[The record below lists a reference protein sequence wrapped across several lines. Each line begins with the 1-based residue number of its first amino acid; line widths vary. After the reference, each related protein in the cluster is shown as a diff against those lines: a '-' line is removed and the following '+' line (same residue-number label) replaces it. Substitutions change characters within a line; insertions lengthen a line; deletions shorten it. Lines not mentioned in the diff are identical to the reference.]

1 MDCLHLVEVSWNYN
15 QIQALRDTFHRN
27 IYIRV
32 IQITVLEVR
41 ALLVFKPAENSCH
54 IINDRPPKT
63 HLTSVFYCKVF
74 HAVYPPVASVQCL
87 ISPQAPP
94 TCYTQRSEEFRKLF
108 KVLPE
113 SEMLIMDCAC
123 ALQRDILLQ
132 GRLYLSEGWLCFHTN
147 VFRGT
152 TLKVPLKI
160 ITAVSREKTAIFIPN
175 AIQICTEAEKLF
187 FTSFSSRE
195 KSFQSIFRMWQN
207 MLLDKPLTKP
217 ELWHM
222 VLLHYGGDVGLSRE
236 DMENVLV
243 SETTSMAARAAGEEH
258 AGRRE
263 RPTSLRILPTS
274 LPSVGRSSPAGEEPQ
289 SSSLSGGGSVNTEGS
304 RSPAS
309 RHRTSDKL
317 LDRSVLE
324 RGSKRSELPLDRGA
338 QERASKRVDVPL
350 DRTTPERA
358 SKRLEVPLDRT
369 APERASKRLEVPLD
383 RTAPERASKRLE
395 VPLDRTAAER
405 GSKRLESP
413 LDRTTPE
420 RTSKHL
426 ESPLDQTTPERGSK
440 HSHSPLNRSGSER
453 VSKCPETTLDLNDNE
468 DHVTEGSSSE
478 SVEDDESA
486 CPAPVQGKV
495 YINRL
500 FHLSA
505 EKMFELLF
513 TDSPFIRRFMEARK
527 VTGITFTPWQ
537 KDASGNMKRTLNY
550 TVTINNPLIGKST
563 TATETQTLYRDA
575 QVGQHYLVEAEVYT
589 HDVPYHD
596 YFYTHNRFCISHN
609 SKHECHLRVYTDV
622 KYKRQP
628 WGLVKSF
635 IAKNSWSGLADYF
648 RHLEAE
654 LLEEE
659 AESAPVGGDSKAGGV
674 RRRRRTYSRSVPEH
688 FKASKQFG
696 VEADLHRDR
705 LSGSLDRKGPQRW
718 NIGMIVVAMSFILL
732 ILTVLNLSLF
742 LKLWAMEDVAQR
754 MYLSTKQRLRERV
767 ESSLTP
773 DTEPRRYP
781 PLRDMEETHLLRSV
795 LQDSIDLLEQLRSS
809 LVLLQQSFKVQN
821 ETGPPD

>member
-1 MDCLHLVEVSWNYN
+1 MWLDAVSDDDCQGDDKGTPE
-15 QIQALRDTFHRN
+15 
-27 IYIRV
+27 
-32 IQITVLEVR
+32 E
-41 ALLVFKPAENSCH
+41 AEC
-54 IINDRPPKT
+54 P
-63 HLTSVFYCKVF
+63 
-74 HAVYPPVASVQCL
+74 
-87 ISPQAPP
+87 ISPQASP

-108 KVLPE
+108 KDLPE
-113 SEMLIMDCAC
+113 SEMLVMDCAC

-175 AIQICTEAEKLF
+175 AIQICTDAEKFF

-207 MLLDKPLTKP
+207 TLLDKPLTKP

-243 SETTSMAARAAGEEH
+243 SEATNQTSMAARAAGEEH

-274 LPSVGRSSPAGEEPQ
+274 LPSGGRGSPAGEEPQ
-289 SSSLSGGGSVNTEGS
+289 SSSLSGGGSVSTEGS

-309 RHRTSDKL
+309 RHRTSDT
-317 LDRSVLE
+317 
-324 RGSKRSELPLDRGA
+324 PF
-338 QERASKRVDVPL
+338 
-350 DRTTPERA
+350 DRTAPERA

-395 VPLDRTAAER
+395 VPLDRTTPER
-405 GSKRLESP
+405 ASKRLESP
-413 LDRTTPE
+413 LD
-420 RTSKHL
+420 
-426 ESPLDQTTPERGSK
+426 QTTSERGSK
-440 HSHSPLNRSGSER
+440 RSHSPLDRSSSER
-453 VSKCPETTLDLNDNE
+453 GSKCPETTLDLNDNE
-468 DHVTEGSSSE
+468 DRVTEGSSSE
-478 SVEDDESA
+478 SVEDDESI

-513 TDSPFIRRFMEARK
+513 TDSPFIRRFMATRK

-537 KDASGNMKRTLNY
+537 KNASGNMKRTLNY

-563 TATETQTLYRDA
+563 TATETQTLYRDT

-596 YFYTHNRFCISHN
+596 YFYTLNRFCISHN

-654 LLEEE
+654 LLEEV
-659 AESAPVGGDSKAGGV
+659 ESVPVGGDSKAGGV

-688 FKASKQFG
+688 FKTSKQFG

-732 ILTVLNLSLF
+732 ILTILNLSLF

-773 DTEPRRYP
+773 EAEPRRYP

-809 LVLLQQSFKVQN
+809 LVLLQQSFNVQN